1 MASDPY
7 AVLGVPKSASA
18 DEIRKAYRKLAKKNH
33 PDLNPGDSSAE
44 ERFKEAQAAYDIVGN
59 AEKRARFD
67 KGEIDADGQER
78 PEQQFYRNY
87 ADAGADHPYHSSD
100 GYADFADMGDAFAD
114 LFGHARGGPQGGGR
128 TIRMRGGD
136 VRYTF
141 DVDFMGAAKGAKRR
155 ITMPDGRGLD
165 LTVPAGLRDGQVLRL
180 KGKGMPGFGGGPA
193 GDALITVH
201 VRPHKL
207 FRREGKDIHIE
218 LPVALH
224 EAVLGAKVRV
234 PTIDGSV
241 AMTIPKASNNG
252 DRLRLKGKG
261 FATGKSGVRGDQLV
275 TLRVVLPEKPDA
287 ELSDFLTGWAD
298 GHGYDPRAGM
308 EI

>member
-1 MASDPY
+1 
-7 AVLGVPKSASA
+7 
-18 DEIRKAYRKLAKKNH
+18 
-33 PDLNPGDSSAE
+33 
-44 ERFKEAQAAYDIVGN
+44 
-59 AEKRARFD
+59 
-67 KGEIDADGQER
+67 
-78 PEQQFYRNY
+78 
-87 ADAGADHPYHSSD
+87 
-100 GYADFADMGDAFAD
+100 
-114 LFGHARGGPQGGGR
+114 
-128 TIRMRGGD
+128 MRGGD

-141 DVDFMGAAKGAKRR
+141 GVDFMDAVKGAKRR

-180 KGKGMPGFGGGPA
+180 KGKGIPGFGGGPA

-218 LPVALH
+218 LPGALH

-241 AMTIPKASNNG
+241 AMTIPKALNNG

-261 FATGKSGVRGDQLV
+261 FATGKSGARGDQLV
-275 TLRVVLPEKPDA
+275 TLRVVLPEKLDA